1 MPRGPLQPRRRGT
14 ARIGMPA
21 RATRAAHQM
30 LSQRASAAEPFDAVD
45 SFSPAALDRWWI
57 RKLRKVFTVA
67 AQRLPFYQER
77 FRAAG
82 FDPARFRTLDDL
94 RVVPISSKSDLL
106 AIQRKSRSHNLG
118 IELEADAPEATVTL
132 SLSSGTSGTT
142 FITHTR
148 KWRRLQGYSS
158 CRAHWWAGLRPG
170 SALLMSAPAWH
181 SYAAIQPFIAMHFGM
196 PCLVV
201 SGTYLPRFA
210 DRVVDAIVRFR
221 PRFVTM
227 FLPMVFSILA
237 TARHQGLDGD
247 QLFAS
252 VRTLVVTG
260 APITPGM
267 RQHLRRLTGVARV
280 AEIAGSSENLLA
292 VDCERAEGLHVVPD
306 TCHAEVIDRASGR
319 AAANMERGSV
329 VHTSVIPAGS
339 VYLRYDGGDAGVINR
354 EACACGL
361 ASPRIKLLG
370 RWEDSFTIGPHS
382 LLPYD
387 VQLALEEEVP
397 ELCGAACVIT
407 RDGLARGALRVLIAE
422 PEHAAASVVDGARAA
437 LARRFGVP
445 AEVVAVRDLPLRFKG
460 VPPILSE
467 QEAASQL

>member
-1 MPRGPLQPRRRGT
+1 MLTR
-14 ARIGMPA
+14 PA
-21 RATRAAHQM
+21 
-30 LSQRASAAEPFDAVD
+30 SVAEPFDALD
-45 SFSPAALDRWWI
+45 SLSSAALDKWWI
-57 RKLRKVFTVA
+57 RRLRKVLMVA
-67 AQRLPFYQER
+67 AERLPFYQDR

-94 RVVPISSKSDLL
+94 RAVPISTKPDLL
-106 AIQRKSRSHNLG
+106 AIQRSTRSHNLG
-118 IELEADAPEATVTL
+118 IELEAAAPEATVTL

-148 KWRRLQGYSS
+148 VWRRMQGRSS

-181 SYAAIQPFIAMHFGM
+181 SYAAIQPFIARHFGM
-196 PCLVV
+196 QCLVV

-237 TARHQGLDGD
+237 TARQQGIGGD
-247 QLFAS
+247 QLFAD

-267 RQHLRRLTGVARV
+267 RRHLRRLSGVARV

-306 TCHAEVIDRASGR
+306 TCHVEVIDRATGR
-319 AAANMERGSV
+319 AAADLERGSI
-329 VHTSVIPAGS
+329 VHTSVVPAGS

-354 EACACGL
+354 ERCACGL
-361 ASPRIKLLG
+361 PSPRIKLLG
-370 RWEDSFTIGPHS
+370 RWEDSFTIGPHL

-387 VQLALEEEVP
+387 VQLAIEEEVP
-397 ELCGAACVIT
+397 ELSGAACVIT
-407 RDGLARGALRVLIAE
+407 REGLARGILRVLLAE
-422 PEHAAASVVDGARAA
+422 PEHAAASLLDGARAA
-437 LARRFGVP
+437 LSRRFGARV
-445 AEVVAVRDLPLRFKG
+445 EVVGVSDLPLRFKG

-467 QEAASQL
+467 QEAAAQL